1 MKAPSRASTVTAT
14 LAKRE
19 FGGVLE
25 RVIRGERVVI
35 TKHDAPKAVL
45 LSVDE
50 FEALARAAARP
61 LDALSDEFDA
71 LLARM
76 QAPKA
81 RAGMKAAFKA
91 SPKEL
96 GKAAVAAVRMR
107 D

>member
-1 MKAPSRASTVTAT
+1 MKGPSRTSTVTAT
-14 LAKRE
+14 IAKKK

-45 LSVDE
+45 LSVDD
-50 FEALARAAARP
+50 FEDLARAATRP
-61 LDALSDEFDA
+61 LDALRDEFDA

-81 RAGMKAAFKA
+81 RAGMNAALTA
-91 SPKEL
+91 SPKQL
-96 GKAAVAAVRMR
+96 GKAAVAATRKR
-107 D
+107 G